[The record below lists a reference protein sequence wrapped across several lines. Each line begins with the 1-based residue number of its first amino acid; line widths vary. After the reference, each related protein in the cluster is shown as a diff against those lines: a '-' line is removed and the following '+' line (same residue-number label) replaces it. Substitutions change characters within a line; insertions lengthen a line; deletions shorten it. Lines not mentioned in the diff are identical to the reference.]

1 MPEETLDE
9 LKEMLDDVSNQMQE
23 LREELRRTSYQNQM
37 LSVPEPYEHPWWKY
51 QRQGFKS
58 RRNSEKLGKNY
69 TIKEEDPTLD

>member
-23 LREELRRTSYQNQM
+23 LREELRRTSHQNQM

-51 QRQGFKS
+51 H
-58 RRNSEKLGKNY
+58 SERS
-69 TIKEEDPTLD
+69 IAS